1 LQSNLPYPCVF
12 VMNELR
18 KDYLL
23 DRWVIIAKDRGK
35 RPTDFIQ
42 KPRVEKPK
50 VCFFCPGNE
59 HMTPPEIDRVE
70 ENGKWIIRCF
80 PNKFPAATTEF
91 GEIEE
96 NFLVK
101 QPAYGKHEV
110 IAETPNHN
118 EHLNELSVG
127 HIVRILD
134 MYSSRINEIKRD
146 EKIRYV
152 MIFKNQGSAAGASL
166 DHSHTQVIGLPM
178 VPRLVKEETE
188 AAMRYR
194 EEKGNCPFCDI
205 HSYEAKR
212 ERLILEDDY
221 TISFAPFASR
231 FPFEVWIM
239 PKRHV
244 RFLDDLND
252 EEKHSFAKMLKKI
265 LRKLHF
271 SLNKPPYNFW
281 FHQSPDDGD
290 LHLHLELAPRLA
302 KFAGMELGS
311 EIVINVVPPELAA
324 QHYREK

>member
-1 LQSNLPYPCVF
+1 
-12 VMNELR
+12 MNELR

-42 KPRVEKPK
+42 KPKVEKPK
-50 VCFFCPGNE
+50 ICFFCPGNE

-80 PNKFPAATTEF
+80 PNKFPATTTEF
-91 GEIEE
+91 EE
-96 NFLVK
+96 NEESFLVK
-101 QPAYGKHEV
+101 QTAYGKHEV
-110 IAETPNHN
+110 ITETPNHN
-118 EHLNELSVG
+118 MHLNELSVE
-127 HIVRILD
+127 HIVKVLD
-134 MYSSRINEIKRD
+134 MYSSRINEIKKDKRI
-146 EKIRYV
+146 KYV
-152 MIFKNQGSAAGASL
+152 IIFKNQGSVAGASL
-166 DHSHTQVIGLPM
+166 DHSHTQLIALPII
-178 VPRLVKEETE
+178 PGLVKEETE
-188 AAMRYR
+188 AARKYK
-194 EEKGNCPFCDI
+194 EENGNCPFCDI
-205 HSYEAKR
+205 HSYEAKS
-212 ERLILEDDY
+212 ERLIFEDDY

-244 RFLDDLND
+244 RFLYDLND
-252 EEKHSFAKMLKKI
+252 EEKYSFAKMLKRI
-265 LRKLHF
+265 LRKLHS

-290 LHLHLELAPRLA
+290 LHFHLELAPRLA

-324 QHYREK
+324 QHYKEK

>member
-1 LQSNLPYPCVF
+1 
-12 VMNELR
+12 MNELR

-23 DRWVIIAKDRGK
+23 DRWVIIARDRGK
-35 RPTDFIQ
+35 RPTDFVQ
-42 KPRVEKPK
+42 KTGVEEPGT
-50 VCFFCPGNE
+50 CFFCPGNE

-80 PNKFPAATTEF
+80 PNKFPATTTEF

-96 NFLVK
+96 SFLTK

-118 EHLNELSVG
+118 EHLNELSVE
-127 HIVRILD
+127 HIVKVLD
-134 MYSSRINEIKRD
+134 MYSSRISEIRKDKR
-146 EKIRYV
+146 IRYV
-152 MIFKNQGSAAGASL
+152 MIFKNQGSVAGASL
-166 DHSHTQVIGLPM
+166 DHSHTQVIGFPM
-178 VPRLVKEETE
+178 VPKLVREEAE
-188 AAMRYR
+188 AAERYKK
-194 EEKGNCPFCDI
+194 EKDNCIFCDI
-205 HSYEAKR
+205 WRNEAKS
-212 ERLILEDDY
+212 ERLILEDNY
-221 TISFAPFASR
+221 TVSFTPFASR

-244 RFLDDLND
+244 NSLGELSDK
-252 EEKHSFAKMLKKI
+252 EKYSFAKMLKRI
-265 LRKLHF
+265 LRKLHS

-302 KFAGMELGS
+302 KFAGMEFGS
-311 EIVINVVPPELAA
+311 ETVINVVPPELAA